1 MKAGSVISKTA
12 ISMAE
17 KQLKIFSDSTK
28 GVTSAVLLSSDGF
41 EVAALQVDKKSA
53 SRLAAMGSS
62 LAAISS
68 AIAKE
73 AGISECSRLIVESDE
88 GVVAVMKIPN
98 LEPPMALAVVAND
111 ASLLGQLLW
120 GAKTCC
126 EELSK
131 KLGNQS

>member
-1 MKAGSVISKTA
+1 MKV
-12 ISMAE
+12 
-17 KQLKIFSDSTK
+17 
-28 GVTSAVLLSSDGF
+28 
-41 EVAALQVDKKSA
+41 
-53 SRLAAMGSS
+53 
-62 LAAISS
+62 
-68 AIAKE
+68 
-73 AGISECSRLIVESDE
+73 
-88 GVVAVMKIPN
+88 PN